1 MSVNPIPINT
11 GTGPKIAAD
20 LISTTNYQIVKIVQA
35 GEGSTGSLSPVFSVT
50 NTGTA
55 TVLVV
60 GVQSGTSV
68 NQSLVLTTSGG
79 IQGVQIVATIGTLL
93 GTVAVSGGGGGA
105 QYTIN
110 TTALANTGTATLM
123 MGMQTGATT
132 GRGLA
137 LTTSGQAMVQVS
149 TGTVNV
155 TTVATITTL
164 LGTVSVSGGGGGVQ
178 YSRGDTSIAATGTGT
193 IAFGI
198 QGTTA
203 FSIAITSSGQ
213 QLVAVAN
220 TPTITG
226 TVGALFLQTLDASND
241 SIRISGVQTGTSGV
255 YVGVA
260 VSTTGGLFIASG
272 GGGGAQYVNAST
284 AMGATA
290 TGTVFMGM
298 QTGAT
303 TGRSIAITTSGE
315 QIVSGSV
322 TVSGTVGA
330 LFLQTLDGTNDS
342 IKIMGLQTGSTI
354 PIAVAVSTT
363 GGLYIASGGGGGVQY
378 GAATTALG
386 ATGTGTLLIG
396 LQNGATTA
404 RAVILTTSGQQLVQ
418 ISTGTVN
425 ISGSVPVIQTAHAS
439 RFQGFAI
446 ATTSAATGIIV
457 VTSGAHTLYITDI
470 MVSVVGPMT
479 VGLYTETT
487 GPGVQAHL
495 ATNGGFAQNFTT
507 PFVCSSAQSL
517 RVILSSSGTCSVSVC
532 GFTVT

>member
-20 LISTTNYQIVKIVQA
+20 LIATTNYQIVKIVQA
-35 GEGSTGSLSPVFSVT
+35 GEGSTGSLSPVLSVT
-50 NTGTA
+50 NTSTA
-55 TVLVV
+55 TVVVV
-60 GVQSGTSV
+60 GVQSGSSV

-79 IQGVQIVATIGTLL
+79 IQNIQTVAQVTTIL

-105 QYTIN
+105 QYTLN
-110 TTALANTGTATLM
+110 TTAMANTGTATLV
-123 MGMQTGATT
+123 MGMQTGGTT

-137 LTTSGQAMVQVS
+137 LTTSGQALVQVS
-149 TGTVNV
+149 TGTISV

-164 LGTVSVSGGGGGVQ
+164 LGTVAVSGGGGGVQ

-193 IAFGI
+193 IALGV

-203 FSIAITSSGQ
+203 FAIAITSSGQ

-220 TPTITG
+220 TPTVTG

-260 VSTTGGLFIASG
+260 VSTTGGLYIASG
-272 GGGGAQYVNAST
+272 GGGGSQYANAST
-284 AMGATA
+284 GMGSTA
-290 TGTVFMGM
+290 TGTIVMGM

-303 TGRSIAITTSGE
+303 TGRAIAVTTSGN
-315 QIVSGSV
+315 VLVGGSV

-342 IKIMGLQTGSTI
+342 IRVMGLQTGSSI
-354 PIAVAVSTT
+354 PVSIAVSTT
-363 GGLYIASGGGGGVQY
+363 GGLYIASGGGGGAQY
-378 GAATTALG
+378 SVGNTNMGST
-386 ATGTGTLLIG
+386 ATGNITLG
-396 LQNGATTA
+396 MQTGATTG
-404 RAVILTTSGQQLVQ
+404 RAIALTTSGQQLVQ
-418 ISTGTVN
+418 VSTGTVN
-425 ISGSVPVIQTAHAS
+425 ISGTVPVIQTAHAS
-439 RFQGFAI
+439 RFQAFVM
-446 ATTSAATGIIV
+446 ATTSAAAGVIV

-479 VGLYTETT
+479 VGLYSETT
-487 GPGVQAHL
+487 GPGIQAHL
-495 ATNGGFAQNFTT
+495 ATNGGFVNNLTVPFACFTN
-507 PFVCSSAQSL
+507 QSL

-532 GFTVT
+532 GYTVT